1 MNWKVW
7 TSFFA
12 VVVVTAALGAVAFLP
27 DQGRTIEQSS
37 EHVTGIHVD
46 LELPYE
52 GTVTVTYPAENA
64 PDDDFLVVVAAQRD
78 IYALLEQYFV
88 PYEDPD
94 DVRVR
99 RRGGEVS
106 MSFPLIA
113 RERLEFLFPEA
124 TLEGTWRPLWESLRF
139 TVVLPAGYEVAG
151 TAQEGLDDGLEVE
164 RGRRWTVTG
173 EELGGGRADFT
184 IDYFRVE
191 NAGKE
196 R

>member
-7 TSFFA
+7 AAFVIIVA
-12 VVVVTAALGAVAFLP
+12 VTAAWGVLAFLP
-27 DQGRTIEQSS
+27 HQGRTIEPSS
-37 EHVTGIHVD
+37 EHVTRIHVD

-64 PDDDFLVVVAAQRD
+64 PDDDFLVVAAAQRD

-124 TLEGTWRPLWESLRF
+124 TLEGTWRPLWESLHF
-139 TVVLPAGYEVAG
+139 TVVLPAGYEVTG
-151 TAQEGLDDGLEVE
+151 TIQEGLEDDLEVE
-164 RGRRWTVTG
+164 RGNRWTVTG

-184 IDYFRVE
+184 IDYAR
-191 NAGKE
+191 AGKE
-196 R
+196 Q